1 MNGSI
6 LERCDA
12 QLGDGF
18 FEKTVADVIRE
29 KESDFRMDITPEIH
43 RSCLALYERD
53 LQEGMDPSKARNDV
67 LDFLAEEDHRRF
79 DEELSDAAYKVMDAL
94 EEAGFVNDEDNPTVD
109 EIRDEPAFSE
119 AAEDLRGLDAAF
131 EMAIASDDLHI
142 GRFRVHLVFPGD
154 RYGLDDRLVYE
165 KEEADERNDGGPL
178 VEFYDESQDEARFP
192 GGQFVSRYY
201 SKDTASHEEG
211 CGLSLYGGVPSWT
224 LNAAQMDAVKSWMQ
238 ERIQAHEQMAPR
250 TPRDARVSV
259 RDEGKAAAD
268 AAKALSERSRSRDD
282 HAFKTYGIER

>member
-79 DEELSDAAYKVMDAL
+79 DEELSDAAYKVMDAI
-94 EEAGFVNDEDNPTVD
+94 EEAGFVDEDDNPTVD
-109 EIRDEPAFSE
+109 EIRDEPAFGE

-250 TPRDARVSV
+250 TQDDVRVSV

>member
-18 FEKTVADVIRE
+18 FEKTVADVMQK
-29 KESDFRMDITPEIH
+29 KESDFRMDVTPEMR

-94 EEAGFVNDEDNPTVD
+94 EEAGFVDEDDNPTVD
-109 EIRDEPAFSE
+109 GIRDEPAFGE
-119 AAEDLRGLDAAF
+119 TAEDLRGLDAAF
-131 EMAIASDDLHI
+131 AMAMTSDDLHI
-142 GRFRVHLVFPGD
+142 GRIRVHLVFPGD

-165 KEEADERNDGGPL
+165 KEEADEHNDGGPL

-250 TPRDARVSV
+250 TPRDERVSV
-259 RDEGKAAAD
+259 RDEGKAAAG
-268 AAKALSERSRSRDD
+268 AAKALSERSRDD

>member
-18 FEKTVADVIRE
+18 FEKTVAGVMRK

-79 DEELSDAAYKVMDAL
+79 DEELSDAAYKVMDAI
-94 EEAGFVNDEDNPTVD
+94 EEAGFVDEDDNPTVD
-109 EIRDEPAFSE
+109 EIRDEPAFGE